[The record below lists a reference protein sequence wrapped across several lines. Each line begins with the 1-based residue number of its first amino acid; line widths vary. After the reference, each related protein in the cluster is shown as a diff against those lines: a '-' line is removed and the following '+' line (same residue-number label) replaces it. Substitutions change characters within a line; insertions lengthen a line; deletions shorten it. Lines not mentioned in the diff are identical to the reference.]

1 MKKTIL
7 SCLAALFMLF
17 IGVTNAQ
24 ADNYLRVGMEAAY
37 APFNWTQDNSSNG
50 AVPIE
55 GTKQYANGYDVQTA
69 KKIAKA
75 LGKNHSLLKQ
85 NGKDLCQP

>member
-24 ADNYLRVGMEAAY
+24 ADNYLLV
-37 APFNWTQDNSSNG
+37 
-50 AVPIE
+50 
-55 GTKQYANGYDVQTA
+55 
-69 KKIAKA
+69 
-75 LGKNHSLLKQ
+75 
-85 NGKDLCQP
+85 